1 MPHQEQDDWMAAHW
15 AAQRDAGAVTLNML
29 TGDVQASLDLLLPL
43 SADEHIAVIS
53 ALASDLA
60 IALRKVHSGQEA
72 AIEHLREH
80 LRILA
85 ARH

>member
-1 MPHQEQDDWMAAHW
+1 MSNEGRDDWMASHW

-29 TGDVQASLDLLLPL
+29 TGDVQASLDLILPR
-43 SADEHIAVIS
+43 STDEHIAVIS

-60 IALRKVHSGQEA
+60 IALRKVHGGQEA

-85 ARH
+85 QRH